1 MKKPMGRFC
10 LKTVKYNKNIR
21 GFPGSCSSGG
31 GNSGNGGSCSG
42 GGVNQP
48 GGNGQ

>member
-1 MKKPMGRFC
+1 MKRPKGTLNVTTQC
-10 LKTVKYNKNIR
+10 IR
-21 GFPGSCSSGG
+21 DVRYVSNNCCSGG
-31 GNSGNGGSCSG
+31 GNGGNGGSCGG